1 MFNIIRNLGIDL
13 ITSSLSVIILNMY
26 FDIFFKRIEHRI
38 RKIIVWGI
46 YFIWQLFISFHKIE
60 PILLNISISIMV
72 AILIC
77 ICLYEGVWIPKIVFS
92 VIIVLIWVLMEFL
105 TGYIFVLL
113 GIDYMIPVL
122 LGSILSKLM
131 VVFLLLVLKTFF
143 RNEDIKNLPVRYNL
157 ILLLV
162 PMGSMYIMYN
172 IFILSMDKG
181 KSTYVEKS
189 IVSLLIILGINVMI
203 FRLYLFLSREKELQ
217 RSNTVYVQQI
227 ELCNKHIEEKETAML
242 EFRKTRHDMKQHY
255 IILMQMLNKH
265 QYAAAVCYLQNLI
278 LVEKTNS
285 IEISKT
291 ENVVVDSLINAKY
304 VLAIKQGIKFECDIH
319 IPMQLPFK
327 GADLSIVIGNVL
339 DNALEASVLIEKDQP
354 FIRYYMK
361 YEKPSLIIT
370 VINRYCGK
378 IIRSRDGKIM
388 TNKTDPINHG
398 FGLESVRK
406 VVNKYNGTIM
416 IEEKDD
422 KFILKMVMIGTE

>member
-77 ICLYEGVWIPKIVFS
+77 ICLYEGVWIQKIVFS

-181 KSTYVEKS
+181 KSTYVE
-189 IVSLLIILGINVMI
+189 
-203 FRLYLFLSREKELQ
+203 
-217 RSNTVYVQQI
+217 
-227 ELCNKHIEEKETAML
+227 
-242 EFRKTRHDMKQHY
+242 
-255 IILMQMLNKH
+255 
-265 QYAAAVCYLQNLI
+265 
-278 LVEKTNS
+278 
-285 IEISKT
+285 
-291 ENVVVDSLINAKY
+291 
-304 VLAIKQGIKFECDIH
+304 
-319 IPMQLPFK
+319 
-327 GADLSIVIGNVL
+327 
-339 DNALEASVLIEKDQP
+339 
-354 FIRYYMK
+354 
-361 YEKPSLIIT
+361 
-370 VINRYCGK
+370 
-378 IIRSRDGKIM
+378 
-388 TNKTDPINHG
+388 
-398 FGLESVRK
+398 
-406 VVNKYNGTIM
+406 
-416 IEEKDD
+416 
-422 KFILKMVMIGTE
+422 